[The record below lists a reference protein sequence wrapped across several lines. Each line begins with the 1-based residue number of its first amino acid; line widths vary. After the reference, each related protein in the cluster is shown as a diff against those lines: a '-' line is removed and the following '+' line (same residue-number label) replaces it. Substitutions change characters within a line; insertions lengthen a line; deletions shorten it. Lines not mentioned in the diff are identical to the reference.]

1 MSGQQQRQSDSD
13 AALVWFLTALFTTL
27 AVGFLVLRSLP
38 GWTVRSGR
46 WAWRWSD
53 LIAPVCSA
61 VVVSWLVAPLLGSW
75 ALVPSWPA
83 APLWVVAV
91 VVLTTGAVVFW
102 RWCPWPWWAA
112 FAARRGEGRDRLRDA
127 RAWGAAAAA
136 CELPGTKLRQI
147 RRTGLAGNFAAV
159 IETPPGILPE
169 TLEKAETHLREVFP
183 PHRKHGR
190 ARALYVNPSGDGSSV
205 RLRVVRRL
213 AYTQSQGPIEWRPG
227 LPIALQDTGEEFKLS
242 LPGERILC
250 VGMAGAGKSGWQNVI
265 VAASHGLPFPVVRW
279 GVDIKQVELGL
290 WAPSF
295 ERVALDLASAGQ
307 MLADLDTEIRRRF
320 AVLASRGERLWT
332 PRSGLPLLLFVVDE
346 MRELIRLAPGEKPEA
361 AKERQSRLESAA
373 ALARA
378 SGVVLLCCTQEPL
391 AETVGR
397 IRVNMSTTICGR
409 VRTEVD
415 AVTALGNV
423 GRFLQPERITV
434 PGEAWVVPTGEPF
447 KARARWISDDGIR
460 WLAGGS
466 GQG

>member
-1 MSGQQQRQSDSD
+1 MTAPPQRSDGD
-13 AALVWFLTALFTTL
+13 AALVGVLTALFGL
-27 AVGFLVLRSLP
+27 VAVTFLLLRSAP
-38 GWTVRSGR
+38 RWAFRTGR
-46 WAWRWSD
+46 WVWRWSD
-53 LIAPVCSA
+53 LLAPLCAA
-61 VVVSWLVAPLLGSW
+61 VVVSWLVWPWLGSW

-83 APLWVVAV
+83 APLPLVALVVSMSAA
-91 VVLTTGAVVFW
+91 LAFW
-102 RWCPWPWWAA
+102 LRCPWPW
-112 FAARRGEGRDRLRDA
+112 ARRVIAGRAEGRDRLRDA

-136 CELPGTKLRQI
+136 CELPGTKLRQV
-147 RRTGLAGNFAAV
+147 RRTGLPGNFAAV
-159 IETPPGILPE
+159 VETPPHILPE
-169 TLEKAETHLREVFP
+169 TLEKAETKLREVFP
-183 PHRKHGR
+183 AHPKHGR
-190 ARALYVNPSGDGSSV
+190 ARALYVNPSGDGSTV

-213 AYTQSQGPIEWRPG
+213 AYTQASGPLEWRPG
-227 LPIALQDTGEEFKLS
+227 LPIALQDTGQEFKLS

-307 MLADLDTEIRRRF
+307 LLADLDTEIRRRF
-320 AVLASRGERLWT
+320 GVLASRGERLWS
-332 PRSGLPLLLFVVDE
+332 PQSGLPLLLFVVDE
-346 MRELIRLAPGEKPEA
+346 MRELIRLGPGEKPEA

-434 PGEAWVVPTGEPF
+434 PGEAWVVPSGEPF

-460 WLAGGS
+460 WLAGGA
-466 GQG
+466 GGA